1 VSTPSVPCVTHYHR
15 TIAWTQCIA
24 HTAFHF
30 ALPAGHSFPGEQFL
44 AKVSIALPGHRLT
57 FPACHLG
64 DSVYQTLRLTNHA
77 KLPASFNFHVPPGA
91 AFA

>member
-1 VSTPSVPCVTHYHR
+1 MDP
-15 TIAWTQCIA
+15 IADFPFTG
-24 HTAFHF
+24 
-30 ALPAGHSFPGEQFL
+30 LPYAAGHSFPGEQFL

-91 AFA
+91 GFA

>member
-1 VSTPSVPCVTHYHR
+1 MPSHV
-15 TIAWTQCIA
+15 
-24 HTAFHF
+24 

-77 KLPASFNFHVPPGA
+77 KLPASFSFHVPPGA